1 MEDVLA
7 AQRRAERA
15 LGRGQFGLAQRSQEQ
30 VTEGLREL
38 ASELSGQLDEL
49 ANEEGADGPATDPFG
64 NEVGAGGGLS
74 GSDDV
79 NVPDKSERQRALDI
93 LEELRRR
100 YDQATDP
107 EEREYLKRLLD
118 RF

>member
-49 ANEEGADGPATDPFG
+49 ANEEGTGGPERDPFG
-64 NEVGAGGGLS
+64 NEVGAAGGLS